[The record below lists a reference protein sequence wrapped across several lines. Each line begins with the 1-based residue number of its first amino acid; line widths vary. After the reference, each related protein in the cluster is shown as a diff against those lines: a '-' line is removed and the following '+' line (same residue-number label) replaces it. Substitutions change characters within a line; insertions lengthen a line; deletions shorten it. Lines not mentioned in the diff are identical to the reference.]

1 MIKSG
6 SSWFIPMT
14 LALVFGAAS
23 LYASSQSALPMT
35 GLFDAPVAVVSDIF
49 SRF

>member
-6 SSWFIPMT
+6 SSWFVP
-14 LALVFGAAS
+14 LALALAFGAAS
-23 LYASSQSALPMT
+23 VFAAQQSPLPAAD
-35 GLFDAPVAVVSDIF
+35 LFGAPVAVVSDIF